1 MNIHVNI
8 RYIAPT
14 FFNARDASAPSVLL
28 VMLCLVA
35 ATLSTPIVHAESSAE
50 IRLPGLIQRWKQPGE
65 KENPTITL
73 DEIVQ
78 CMGTDIGIRERHE
91 AIKKQEAALEIE
103 YAAIT
108 AQVPILEKQAAELKS
123 GNEQIKNTMARIE
136 SESSKL
142 KVRFNAIE
150 SSKKRKLL
158 SPAGIRQLNA
168 DIATYNEDAQAN
180 NRRQTLLKSTA
191 VEIQAKIDNYN
202 IALAKHNERIA
213 LFAEKNA
220 LFKVSADQSN
230 MELLAYKNECAGE
243 RTLKK

>member
-1 MNIHVNI
+1 MIIHVNI
-8 RYIAPT
+8 RYIAST
-14 FFNARDASAPSVLL
+14 FFNARDASVPSVHLI
-28 VMLCLVA
+28 MLCLVA
-35 ATLSTPIVHAESSAE
+35 GTLSTPIVHAASSAE
-50 IRLPGLIQRWKQPGE
+50 IRLPGLIQRWKLPGE
-65 KENPTITL
+65 EEKPTITL
-73 DEIVQ
+73 DEIVH

-91 AIKKQEAALEIE
+91 AIKKQEAALENE

-123 GNEQIKNTMARIE
+123 GNEQIKNAMARIE
-136 SESSKL
+136 SESAKL

-150 SSKKRKLL
+150 SSKKRKQP

-168 DIATYNEDAQAN
+168 DIATYNEDAQAI

-191 VEIQAKIDNYN
+191 AEFQAKIDNYN
-202 IALAKHNERIA
+202 VTLAKHNERIA
-213 LFAEKNA
+213 LFNDKNA
-220 LFKVSADQSN
+220 LFKASADHSN